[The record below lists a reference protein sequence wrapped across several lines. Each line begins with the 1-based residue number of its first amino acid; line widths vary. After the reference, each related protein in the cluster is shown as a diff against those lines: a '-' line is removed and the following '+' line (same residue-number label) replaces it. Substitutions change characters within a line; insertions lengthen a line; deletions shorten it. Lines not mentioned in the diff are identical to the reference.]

1 MEVCREIIV
10 LTAEQRWTEKG
21 EKMPRLKLIEMDSLN
36 KMIYFRKDDKLIA
49 FDADVA
55 IELISDSLD
64 GKYAPVRHGKWTHNK
79 WSNMR
84 HDYSCSLCGCR
95 ISGVDPFSLSA
106 TAYYYCPECGAKMDE
121 VEDG

>member
-1 MEVCREIIV
+1 M
-10 LTAEQRWTEKG
+10 A
-21 EKMPRLKLIEMDSLN
+21 RLKLLEMDIDN

-64 GKYAPVRHGKWTHNK
+64 GKNEHVKHGRWVRNK

-84 HDYSCSLCGCR
+84 HDYTCSLCGCR
-95 ISGVDPFSLSA
+95 IEGVDPFSLSA
-106 TAYYYCPECGAKMDE
+106 TTYNYCPECGAKMDE
-121 VEDG
+121 RREDETD

>member
-1 MEVCREIIV
+1 MGWILFLGRK
-10 LTAEQRWTEKG
+10 EKG
-21 EKMPRLKLIEMDSLN
+21 EKMRLI
-36 KMIYFRKDDKLIA
+36 
-49 FDADVA
+49 DADTILNGELMVVSTVA
-55 IELISDSLD
+55 YDAVRAIIEKINNAPTVD
-64 GKYAPVRHGKWTHNK
+64 AEPVRHGKWTHTK

>member
-1 MEVCREIIV
+1 M
-10 LTAEQRWTEKG
+10 A
-21 EKMPRLKLIEMDSLN
+21 RLKLLEMDIDN

-64 GKYAPVRHGKWTHNK
+64 GKNAPVRHGKWTHNK

-84 HDYSCSLCGCR
+84 HDYTCSLCGCR
-95 ISGVDPFSLSA
+95 IEGAHPFSLSA
-106 TAYYYCPECGAKMDE
+106 TAYHYCPECGAMMDE
-121 VEDG
+121 VEEDVDK

>member
-1 MEVCREIIV
+1 MRLIDAEHLKKRATNAQGDCWDNYGQG
-10 LTAEQRWTEKG
+10 TADFLEY
-21 EKMPRLKLIEMDSLN
+21 I
-36 KMIYFRKDDKLIA
+36 DKEPTV
-49 FDADVA
+49 DA
-55 IELISDSLD
+55 E
-64 GKYAPVRHGKWTHNK
+64 PVRHGKWTHNK

>member
-1 MEVCREIIV
+1 MS
-10 LTAEQRWTEKG
+10 
-21 EKMPRLKLIEMDSLN
+21 RLKLIEMDSLN

-64 GKYAPVRHGKWTHNK
+64 GEYAPVRHGQWVHNK

-84 HDYSCSLCGCR
+84 HDYNCSLCGCR
-95 ISGVDPFSLSA
+95 IEGVDPFSLSS
-106 TAYYYCPECGAKMDE
+106 TAYYYCPECGAEMDE
-121 VEDG
+121 VRDE

>member
-1 MEVCREIIV
+1 MTLIDKAALLNRIATEVHYDSEHSLEMYAKLLSEINDAPTV
-10 LTAEQRWTEKG
+10 EAE
-21 EKMPRLKLIEMDSLN
+21 
-36 KMIYFRKDDKLIA
+36 
-49 FDADVA
+49 
-55 IELISDSLD
+55 
-64 GKYAPVRHGKWTHNK
+64 PVRHGKWTHNK

-121 VEDG
+121 VIDE